1 MDTDRARS
9 RYFAAGD
16 AVSPVGDP
24 DAVGVLRSGLISS
37 ESLQMTSSD
46 RRDPAMPA
54 AVKRGVVAIAR
65 RGERFLAIRR
75 GRAVA
80 APGRVCFPGGH
91 VEPGEEDREAVV
103 RECREELQA
112 HVEVVACVWQS
123 VTPWGTALSWWMV
136 ELDPA
141 AELVPHPI
149 EVEAI
154 YWMTLEELLAEPML
168 LEGNREFLI
177 NGLQQGD
184 AEGHFGL

>member
-1 MDTDRARS
+1 MDTDPARS
-9 RYFAAGD
+9 RYFAGGD
-16 AVSPVGDP
+16 AAPPVGGLGSAETP
-24 DAVGVLRSGLISS
+24 ASGLNSS
-37 ESLQMTSSD
+37 KSLQMTSSD
-46 RRDPAMPA
+46 RRNPAMGA

-112 HVEVVACVWQS
+112 HVEAVACVWQS

-141 AELVPHPI
+141 AELVPHPV

-154 YWMTLEELLAEPML
+154 SWMTLEELLAEPML

-177 NGLQQGD
+177 KGLQEGD

>member
-1 MDTDRARS
+1 MDTNPARS

-16 AVSPVGDP
+16 AGSPVGHP
-24 DAVGVLRSGLISS
+24 GSGGSLHSGVNSS
-37 ESLQMTSSD
+37 KSPQMTSSD
-46 RRDPAMPA
+46 RRDPAMGA

-112 HVEVVACVWQS
+112 HVEAVACVWQS
-123 VTPWGTALSWWMV
+123 VTPWGTALSWWTV
-136 ELDPA
+136 ELDA
-141 AELVPHPI
+141 VAELVPHPV

-177 NGLQQGD
+177 KGLQAGD